1 MGSQE
6 REQQHPICI
15 GRKSRKSGTG
25 IPARLDENASGTAR
39 NRIGP
44 LEWVADGETGW
55 LGPID
60 SYASLSVRCPSCDK
74 MPGDIKKVKA
84 VKLDIDGSSH
94 ILRTELY
101 GDGHLAFKAVDLKV
115 APRIV
120 SGPPDKEERVV
131 VRL

>member
-1 MGSQE
+1 M
-6 REQQHPICI
+6 
-15 GRKSRKSGTG
+15 
-25 IPARLDENASGTAR
+25 
-39 NRIGP
+39 
-44 LEWVADGETGW
+44 VDGETGW

-60 SYASLSVRCPSCDK
+60 SYTSLSVRCLSCDK

-101 GDGHLAFKAVDLKV
+101 GDGHLAFKAVGLKV